1 MSDAASPA
9 VRSHGIAPS
18 VQEAL
23 LAGRHA
29 DAFGVLGPHR
39 LDDRTV
45 LRVLMPCALSVD
57 AVFEDGAELALP
69 PVGDGL
75 YAADISAHCGA
86 GRPRYRL
93 RVRWPDGGSELL
105 ADPYAFGP
113 LLEESHLE
121 MLAQGSWLYAG
132 QCLGPRD
139 CEIDGVAGVRFAVWA
154 PNARRVALV
163 GDFNGWNGLRHGM
176 RLRHAAGVWEIFV
189 PGVAPRSRYKYQILG
204 ADDVTT
210 LRADPMARQA
220 EVPPATASIVPDTAP
235 FAWTDSAWMNGR
247 AARQGPDAPLAIY
260 EVHVGSWLDDPA
272 PGPLWDRLAARL
284 PAYARAL
291 GFTHIELMPIMEHPF
306 GGSWGYQPLG
316 MFAPSARYGT
326 PADFARFVDQCHAA
340 GLGVILDWVPAHF
353 PDDPHGLARFD
364 GTALY
369 EYADPREGFHPDW
382 NTLVY
387 NLGRTEVKAYMIAS
401 ALHWLRDFHVDG
413 LRVDAVASM
422 LYRDYSRA
430 PGEWVPNRYGGRE
443 NLEAVDFLR
452 ELNTVVACECP
463 GAITVA
469 EESTAWPGVTAP
481 ARDGGLG
488 FDYKWNMGWMH
499 DTLRYMRH
507 DPVHR
512 RYHHHDVTF
521 GMMYAYSERYILPL
535 SHDEV
540 VHGKGSLLGK
550 MPGSPADRMAQ
561 LRLYYGYMWAH
572 PGKKL
577 LFMGGEIAQE
587 SEWNHDVPVDWNLLD
602 DPARRGMQ
610 RLVADLNHL
619 YCELPELHRR
629 DADPAGFAWMVGD
642 DETNSVLAFVR
653 TDGEHHVLAICN
665 FTPVARH
672 DYRIGVPLAGHWR
685 QRINTD
691 DAAYGGAGLAGPVL
705 AHTEDAPAHGQ
716 PQSVVLNLPPLSTL
730 LLRHEV

>member
-1 MSDAASPA
+1 MIETAQTALP
-9 VRSHGIAPS
+9 RLAPS

-23 LAGRHA
+23 LAGEYP
-29 DAFGVLGPHR
+29 DAFGVLGPH
-39 LDDRTV
+39 DIDGRTV
-45 LRVLMPCALSVD
+45 LRALLPGSLSVE
-57 AVFEDGAELALP
+57 AVFDDGSALALP
-69 PVGDGL
+69 AAGDGL
-75 YAADISAHCGA
+75 YIADITRHCRDGV
-86 GRPRYRL
+86 RPHYKL
-93 RVRWPDGGSELL
+93 RVQWPGGVEELE
-105 ADPYAFGP
+105 DPYAFGP
-113 LLEESHLE
+113 LLDDEHLG

-132 QCLGPRD
+132 QCLGPRH
-139 CEIDGVAGVRFAVWA
+139 CEVDGVRGVRFAVWA

-176 RLRHAAGVWEIFV
+176 RLRHTAGVWEIFV
-189 PGVAPRSRYKYQILG
+189 PAVAPQSRYKFQIWG
-204 ADDVTT
+204 ADGVTT

-220 EVPPATASIVPDTAP
+220 EAPPATASLVPDETGYH
-235 FAWTDSAWMNGR
+235 WNDSAWMDSR
-247 AARQGPDAPLAIY
+247 AARQRPDAPLSVY
-260 EVHVGSWLDDPA
+260 ELHVGSWLADIG
-272 PGPLWDRLAARL
+272 PGPLWDRLADRL

-291 GFTHIELMPIMEHPF
+291 GFTHIELMPVMEHPF

-353 PDDPHGLARFD
+353 PNDLHGLAHFD

-382 NTLVY
+382 NTMVY
-387 NLGRTEVKAYMIAS
+387 NLGRNEVKAFMIAS
-401 ALHWLRDFHVDG
+401 ALHWLREFHIDG

-422 LYRDYSRA
+422 LYRDYSRG
-430 PGEWVPNRYGGRE
+430 PGEWIPNRYGGRE
-443 NLEAVDFLR
+443 NLESVDFLR

-463 GAITVA
+463 GAITIA

-481 ARDGGLG
+481 VADGGLG

-512 RYHHHDVTF
+512 RFHHHDVTF

-550 MPGSPADRMAQ
+550 MPGGHADRLAN
-561 LRLYYGYMWAH
+561 LRMYYGYMWAH

-587 SEWNHDVPVDWNLLD
+587 AEWNHDAPIDWGLLD
-602 DPARRGMQ
+602 DPARRGIQ
-610 RLVADLNHL
+610 RLVADLNRL
-619 YCELPELHRR
+619 YSELPELHKR

-653 TDGEHHVLAICN
+653 TDGQHHVLAVCN

-672 DYRIGVPLAGHWR
+672 EYRIGVPRPGRWR
-685 QRINTD
+685 ARLNTD
-691 DAAYGGAGLAGPVL
+691 DAAYGGTGLDGPVL
-705 AHTEDAPAHGQ
+705 VDTQEAPAHGQ
-716 PQSVVLNLPPLSTL
+716 EQSITLTLPPLSTL
-730 LLRHEV
+730 LLRHEG

>member
-1 MSDAASPA
+1 
-9 VRSHGIAPS
+9 V
-18 VQEAL
+18 
-23 LAGRHA
+23 
-29 DAFGVLGPHR
+29 
-39 LDDRTV
+39 
-45 LRVLMPCALSVD
+45 
-57 AVFEDGAELALP
+57 
-69 PVGDGL
+69 
-75 YAADISAHCGA
+75 
-86 GRPRYRL
+86 
-93 RVRWPDGGSELL
+93 
-105 ADPYAFGP
+105 
-113 LLEESHLE
+113 
-121 MLAQGSWLYAG
+121 
-132 QCLGPRD
+132 
-139 CEIDGVAGVRFAVWA
+139 
-154 PNARRVALV
+154 V
-163 GDFNGWNGLRHGM
+163 GDFNGWNALRHGM
-176 RLRHAAGVWEIFV
+176 RLRHTAGVWEIFL
-189 PGVAPRSRYKYQILG
+189 PGVAPHSRYKYQVLG
-204 ADDVTT
+204 ADGVTT

-220 EVPPATASIVPDTAP
+220 EPPPATASVVPDPAP
-235 FAWTDSAWMNGR
+235 YAWNDAAWMESR

-260 EVHVGSWLDDPA
+260 EVHAGSWLQDPA
-272 PGPLWDRLAARL
+272 PGPLWDRLAERL

-291 GFTHIELMPIMEHPF
+291 GFTHIELMPVMEYPF

-316 MFAPSARYGT
+316 MFAPTARYGT

-353 PDDPHGLARFD
+353 PNDAHGLARFD

-401 ALHWLRDFHVDG
+401 ALHWLREFHVDG

-430 PGEWVPNRYGGRE
+430 PGEWIPNRYGGRE

-452 ELNTVVACECP
+452 ELNTVVGCECP

-481 ARDGGLG
+481 TRDGGLG

-550 MPGSPADRMAQ
+550 MPGGHADRLAQ

-587 SEWNHDVPVDWNLLD
+587 SEWNHDAAIDWNLLD

-610 RLVADLNHL
+610 RLVGDLNHL

-629 DADPAGFAWMVGD
+629 DADPSGFAWMVGD
-642 DETNSVLAFVR
+642 DESNSVLAFVR
-653 TDGEHHVLAICN
+653 TDGQHHLLAICN

-672 DYRIGVPLAGHWR
+672 DYRIGVPLAGKWR
-685 QRINTD
+685 ARLNTD
-691 DAAYGGAGLAGPVL
+691 DAAYGGTGLAGPIL
-705 AHTEDAPAHGQ
+705 AHTNEEPAHGQ
-716 PQSVVLNLPPLSTL
+716 AQSLSLTLPPFSTL